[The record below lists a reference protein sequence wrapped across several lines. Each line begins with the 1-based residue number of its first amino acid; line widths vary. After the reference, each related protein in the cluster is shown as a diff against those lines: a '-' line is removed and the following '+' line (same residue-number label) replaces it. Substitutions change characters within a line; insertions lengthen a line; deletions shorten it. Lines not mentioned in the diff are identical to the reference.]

1 MQTISVQTTQNVAI
15 QYQVANL
22 GDRIIAY
29 ILDRIIIISYVV
41 LVFFLLD
48 RMNANSEWAY
58 VALAVVPY
66 AFYHLLFEIFMNGQS
81 PGKLIMNIKV
91 VRLDGSEPTV
101 GNYLMRWMLSLVDF
115 YLVTGA
121 VAIVVIAS
129 NGKGQRVG
137 DIAAGTTV
145 VKLTRVGNANATF
158 LVTEDDYDP
167 KFPEVVQL
175 SDRDI
180 ERAKQIAAY
189 PWFRDKKPW
198 QREIKRMLQNG
209 FKMEVESLITKDISY
224 VTEVYV
230 PERLAQRDFLD

>member
-180 ERAKQIAAY
+180 ELVQRALEARTKFGNPEPVLKVDEKLRTLLKI
-189 PWFRDKKPW
+189 DT
-198 QREIKRMLQNG
+198 
-209 FKMEVESLITKDISY
+209 SLHPEEFLRTVLKDFNYITS
-224 VTEVYV
+224 
-230 PERLAQRDFLD
+230 R